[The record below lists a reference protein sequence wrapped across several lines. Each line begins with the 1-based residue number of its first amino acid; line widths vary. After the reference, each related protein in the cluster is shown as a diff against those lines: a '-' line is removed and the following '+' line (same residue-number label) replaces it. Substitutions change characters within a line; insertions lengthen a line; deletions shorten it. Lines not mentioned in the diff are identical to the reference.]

1 MDHYLNAGGNV
12 IDTAELYARWVPGGE
27 HQSEKVIGEWLR
39 DRGVRDQ
46 VILSTKRSRRRSK
59 SAFSIRSLLQ
69 RTALMGLGS
78 CSIVSPQ
85 KMPSPGRDDAAPILG
100 FPG

>member
-39 DRGVRDQ
+39 DQ

-78 CSIVSPQ
+78 CSIV
-85 KMPSPGRDDAAPILG
+85 
-100 FPG
+100 FPRNAIAR